1 MSKEESKGKSQN
13 ATLKK
18 NAMLK
23 ALESTLGVVTSA
35 CEVVGIDRR
44 THYRWMN
51 EDEAYRVQV
60 ESLTDLA
67 VDFAESQLFEL
78 IKGAHR
84 EVSTPDGEVIRIQDA
99 PNTSATIFYLKTR
112 GKKRGYIE
120 RTELAG
126 VNDAPIQIIINDKL

>member
-1 MSKEESKGKSQN
+1 MNKDKQQN

-18 NAMLK
+18 SAMLK

-35 CEVVGIDRR
+35 CKIVGIDRT
-44 THYRWMN
+44 THYRWLQD
-51 EDEAYRVQV
+51 DEEYKLQV
-60 ESLTDLA
+60 EALTEVA

-84 EVSTPDGEVIRIQDA
+84 EVSTPDGEVIRVQDE

-112 GKKRGYIE
+112 GRKRGYVE

-126 VNDAPIQIIINDKL
+126 VSDAPVQIVINDKL